1 MIRVKVYKENQKII
15 KITFRGHAEYDV
27 LGKDIVCAASSATIL
42 TSING
47 ILSIDETAIE
57 EKEKNNNIDIK
68 IIKDNEIAML
78 LINNMLNSLKSIE
91 QNYPKNIE
99 IKEEE

>member
-57 EKEKNNNIDIK
+57 VKEKNNNIDIK